1 MYPSDGVACGECAGA
16 FPVCVI
22 VEWDHM
28 PCGSVVE
35 CFERDRMPCGSV
47 VELTNAR
54 VPLPLGR
61 EVFERVPLPFGR
73 EVTERVPLP
82 NGREVLSVFVCLCHV
97 AGRSCVDYP
106 VGLSMC
112 RELKELRGASVAG
125 LGGPSLARHIEVG
138 YKRTNDRTLSR
149 CFCV

>member
-1 MYPSDGVACGECAGA
+1 MGPYA
-16 FPVCVI
+16 I
-22 VEWDHM
+22 
-28 PCGSVVE
+28 GSVVE
-35 CFERDRMPCGSV
+35 CFEWDRMPCGSV

-61 EVFERVPLPFGR
+61 EVLERAPLPFGREVLERVPLPFGR

-82 NGREVLSVFVCLCHV
+82 TGREVLSVFVCLCHV

-125 LGGPSLARHIEVG
+125 LGGASPARHMDG
-138 YKRTNDRTLSR
+138 WG
-149 CFCV
+149 